1 MKEKMS
7 DVKVLKLTTGEEV
20 IARVEQQR
28 DYMMLE
34 KPMTMAPVP
43 GQTPGQMGFAMVP
56 WMMAAKGDSMQ
67 LSLTHIVIETEAK
80 GEIEKNYL
88 ASITGL
94 SL

>member
-1 MKEKMS
+1 MS
-7 DVKVLKLTTGEEV
+7 DVKVLKLTTGEEI

-43 GQTPGQMGFAMVP
+43 GQSPGQMGFAMVP
-56 WMMAAKGDSMQ
+56 WMMAAKGDFIQ

>member
-1 MKEKMS
+1 MS
-7 DVKVLKLTTGEEV
+7 EVKVLKLTTGEEV

-28 DYMMLE
+28 DYIKLE

-56 WMMAAKGDSMQ
+56 WMMAAKGDFIQ
-67 LSLTHIVIETEAK
+67 LSLSHIVVETEAK

>member
-7 DVKVLKLTTGEEV
+7 EVKVLKLTTGEEV
-20 IARVEQQR
+20 IARVEQER

-43 GQTPGQMGFAMVP
+43 GQSPGQMGFAMVP
-56 WMMAAKGDSMQ
+56 WMMAAKGDFIQ
-67 LSLTHIVIETEAK
+67 LSLSHIVVETEAK

>member
-1 MKEKMS
+1 MS
-7 DVKVLKLTTGEEV
+7 EVKVLKLTTGEEV
-20 IARVEQQR
+20 IARVKQER

-56 WMMAAKGDSMQ
+56 WMMAAKGDSIQ
-67 LSLTHIVIETEAK
+67 LSLSHIVVETEAK

>member
-1 MKEKMS
+1 MS
-7 DVKVLKLTTGEEV
+7 NVKVLKLTTGEEV
-20 IARVEQQR
+20 IARVGQEG
-28 DYMMLE
+28 YNIILE

-56 WMMAAKGDSMQ
+56 WMMAAKGDSIQ
-67 LSLTHIVIETEAK
+67 ISLSHIVVETEAK
-80 GEIEKNYL
+80 SEIEKNYL

>member
-56 WMMAAKGDSMQ
+56 WMMAAKGDFIQ
-67 LSLTHIVIETEAK
+67 LSLSHIVVETEAK

>member
-1 MKEKMS
+1 MS
-7 DVKVLKLTTGEEV
+7 EVKVLKLTTGEEV

-43 GQTPGQMGFAMVP
+43 GQSPGQMGFAMVP
-56 WMMAAKGDSMQ
+56 WMMAAKGDFIQ
-67 LSLTHIVIETEAK
+67 LSLSHIVVETEAK

>member
-1 MKEKMS
+1 MS
-7 DVKVLKLTTGEEV
+7 EVKVLKLTTGEEV
-20 IARVEQQR
+20 IARVKQER

-34 KPMTMAPVP
+34 KPMTMAHVP
-43 GQTPGQMGFAMVP
+43 GQAAGQMGFAMVP
-56 WMMAAKGDSMQ
+56 WMMAAKGDFIQ
-67 LSLTHIVIETEAK
+67 LSLSHIVVETEAK

>member
-1 MKEKMS
+1 MS
-7 DVKVLKLTTGEEV
+7 DVKVLKLTTGEEI

-43 GQTPGQMGFAMVP
+43 GQTAGQMGFAMVP
-56 WMMAAKGDSMQ
+56 WMMAAKGDFIQ
-67 LSLTHIVIETEAK
+67 LSLSHIVVETEAK
-80 GEIEKNYL
+80 SEIEKNYL

>member
-1 MKEKMS
+1 MS
-7 DVKVLKLTTGEEV
+7 DVKVLKLTTGEEI

-56 WMMAAKGDSMQ
+56 WMMAAKGDFIQ
-67 LSLTHIVIETEAK
+67 LSLSHIVVETEAK

>member
-1 MKEKMS
+1 MS

-20 IARVEQQR
+20 IARVEQHR

-43 GQTPGQMGFAMVP
+43 GQSPGQMGFAMVP
-56 WMMAAKGDSMQ
+56 WMMAAKGDFIQ
-67 LSLTHIVIETEAK
+67 LSLSHIVVETEAK

>member
-1 MKEKMS
+1 MS

-34 KPMTMAPVP
+34 KPMTLTPVP
-43 GQTPGQMGFAMVP
+43 GQTAGQMGFAMVP
-56 WMMAAKGDSMQ
+56 WMMAAKGDFIQ
-67 LSLTHIVIETEAK
+67 LSLSHIVVETEAK

>member
-43 GQTPGQMGFAMVP
+43 GQSPGQMGFAMVP
-56 WMMAAKGDSMQ
+56 WMMAAKGDFIQ
-67 LSLTHIVIETEAK
+67 LSLSHIVVETEAK

>member
-1 MKEKMS
+1 MS
-7 DVKVLKLTTGEEV
+7 DVKVLKLTTGEEI

-43 GQTPGQMGFAMVP
+43 GQSPGQMGFAMVP
-56 WMMAAKGDSMQ
+56 WMMAAKGDFIQ
-67 LSLTHIVIETEAK
+67 LSLSHIVVETEAK
-80 GEIEKNYL
+80 SEIEKNYL

>member
-1 MKEKMS
+1 MS
-7 DVKVLKLTTGEEV
+7 EVKVLKLTTGEEI

-43 GQTPGQMGFAMVP
+43 GQSPGQMGFAMVP
-56 WMMAAKGDSMQ
+56 WMMAAKGDYIQ
-67 LSLTHIVIETEAK
+67 LSLTHIVVETEAK

>member
-1 MKEKMS
+1 MS
-7 DVKVLKLTTGEEV
+7 DVKVLKLATGEEI

-56 WMMAAKGDSMQ
+56 WMMAAKGDFIQ
-67 LSLTHIVIETEAK
+67 LSLSHIVVETEAK

>member
-1 MKEKMS
+1 MS
-7 DVKVLKLTTGEEV
+7 DVKVLKLTTGEEI

-34 KPMTMAPVP
+34 KPMTLTPVP
-43 GQTPGQMGFAMVP
+43 GQTAGQMGFAMVP
-56 WMMAAKGDSMQ
+56 WMMAAKGDFIQ
-67 LSLTHIVIETEAK
+67 LSLSHIVVETEAK

>member
-1 MKEKMS
+1 MS
-7 DVKVLKLTTGEEV
+7 EVKVLKLTTGEEV
-20 IARVEQQR
+20 IARVRQEG
-28 DYMMLE
+28 DNIILE

-56 WMMAAKGDSMQ
+56 WMMAAKDGFIQIS
-67 LSLTHIVIETEAK
+67 LSHIVVETEAK
-80 GEIEKNYL
+80 SEIEKNYL

>member
-1 MKEKMS
+1 MS
-7 DVKVLKLTTGEEV
+7 EVKVLKLTTGEEV

-56 WMMAAKGDSMQ
+56 WMMAAKGDFIQ
-67 LSLTHIVIETEAK
+67 LSLSHIMVETEAK

-88 ASITGL
+88 ASVTGL

>member
-1 MKEKMS
+1 MS
-7 DVKVLKLTTGEEV
+7 EVKVLKLTTGEEV
-20 IARVEQQR
+20 IARVEQER

-43 GQTPGQMGFAMVP
+43 GQSPGQMGFAMVP
-56 WMMAAKGDSMQ
+56 WMMAAKGDFIQ
-67 LSLTHIVIETEAK
+67 LSLSHIVVETEAK

>member
-1 MKEKMS
+1 MS
-7 DVKVLKLTTGEEV
+7 EVKVLKLTTGEEV

-43 GQTPGQMGFAMVP
+43 GQSPGQMGFAMVP
-56 WMMAAKGDSMQ
+56 WMMAAKGDFIQ
-67 LSLTHIVIETEAK
+67 LSLSHIMVETEAK

-88 ASITGL
+88 ASVTGL

>member
-7 DVKVLKLTTGEEV
+7 EVKVLKLTTGEEV

-56 WMMAAKGDSMQ
+56 WMMAAKGDFIQ
-67 LSLTHIVIETEAK
+67 LSLSHIVVETEAK

>member
-1 MKEKMS
+1 MS

-28 DYMMLE
+28 DYMILE

-56 WMMAAKGDSMQ
+56 WMMAAKGDFIQ
-67 LSLTHIVIETEAK
+67 LSLSHIVVETEAK

>member
-1 MKEKMS
+1 MS
-7 DVKVLKLTTGEEV
+7 DVKVLKLTTGEEI

-56 WMMAAKGDSMQ
+56 WMMVQRVTSFNFHYLILWLRQKQ
-67 LSLTHIVIETEAK
+67 KVRLRRIILHLSQV
-80 GEIEKNYL
+80 
-88 ASITGL
+88 
-94 SL
+94 

>member
-1 MKEKMS
+1 MS
-7 DVKVLKLTTGEEV
+7 EVKVLKLTTGEEV
-20 IARVEQQR
+20 IARVRQEG
-28 DYMMLE
+28 DNIILE

-56 WMMAAKGDSMQ
+56 WMMAAKGDSIQ
-67 LSLTHIVIETEAK
+67 ISLSHIVVETEAK
-80 GEIEKNYL
+80 SEIEKNYL

>member
-1 MKEKMS
+1 MS

-56 WMMAAKGDSMQ
+56 WMMAAKGDFIQ
-67 LSLTHIVIETEAK
+67 LSLSHIVVEAEAK

>member
-7 DVKVLKLTTGEEV
+7 EVKVLKLTTGEEV

-43 GQTPGQMGFAMVP
+43 GQSPGQMGFAMVP
-56 WMMAAKGDSMQ
+56 WMMAAKGDFIQ
-67 LSLTHIVIETEAK
+67 LSLSHIVVETEAK

>member
-1 MKEKMS
+1 MS

-43 GQTPGQMGFAMVP
+43 GQSPGQMGFAMVP
-56 WMMAAKGDSMQ
+56 WMMAAKGDTLQ
-67 LSLTHIVIETEAK
+67 LSLTYIVIETEAK
-80 GEIEKNYL
+80 SEIEKNYL
-88 ASITGL
+88 ASVTGL

>member
-1 MKEKMS
+1 MS

-56 WMMAAKGDSMQ
+56 WMMAAKGDSIQ
-67 LSLTHIVIETEAK
+67 LSLSHIVVETEAK